1 MRTGRFSSHLGQEK
15 IYYRASTHSTE
26 EPAKEV
32 FLIIHDLLDYHERY
46 LEIHQYTTIADHQ
59 NFQYYWIDLKGHGL
73 SSGIRGHVNYF
84 DEFCFDVVQMILMIS
99 NEQKTKITLMGQGLG
114 ALIILKLMNPYGSFS
129 AQISSYLKG
138 LIFINPLLHFNYQW
152 PKWSGLGIKKLLPTI
167 DRIKFAPKIKGHQ
180 LCTDLE
186 LAQNYDHSPL
196 ILSQISIG
204 FLSEV
209 LEAGVDV
216 KRLSYFIDLPSLFL
230 VSEDDFLISA
240 EQIYLY
246 QKGLPKEASTFI
258 SYPAAKHDLLNDKSR
273 ELVFNDIIHWLKCL
287 P

>member
-15 IYYRASTHSTE
+15 IYYRASDLLTE

-46 LEIHQYTTIADHQ
+46 LEIHHYTTVAEQ
-59 NFQYYWIDLKGHGL
+59 KNFQYYWIDLKGHGL

-99 NEQKTKITLMGQGLG
+99 REHKTKITLLGQGLG
-114 ALIILKLMNPYGSFS
+114 ALIILKLMNPYGSFTE
-129 AQISSYLKG
+129 QINHHLKG

-152 PKWSGLGIKKLLPTI
+152 PKWSGFGVKKFFPTI
-167 DRIKFAPKIKGHQ
+167 DRIKFSPNIKGHQ
-180 LCTDLE
+180 LCTDLK
-186 LAQNYDHSPL
+186 LAQLFDQSPL
-196 ILSQISIG
+196 ILSKISIG
-204 FLSEV
+204 YLSEV

-230 VSEDDFLISA
+230 ISEDDFFIST

-273 ELVFNDIIHWLKCL
+273 ELVFNDIINWLKGL
-287 P
+287 S